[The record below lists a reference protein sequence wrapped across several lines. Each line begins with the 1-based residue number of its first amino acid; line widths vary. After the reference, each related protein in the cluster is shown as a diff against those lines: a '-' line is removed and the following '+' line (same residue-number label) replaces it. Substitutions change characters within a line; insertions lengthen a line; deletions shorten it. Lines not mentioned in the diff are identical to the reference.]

1 MPKIARPD
9 TWVKNEQNTLP
20 AVLLQQL
27 HLKAPS
33 PARSALEQVVGLE
46 IRTQPIKEYALLNPA
61 AVPLPLGGRQLHGT
75 PMGRGISFSAE

>member
-1 MPKIARPD
+1 MPEITGSN
-9 TWVKNEQNTLP
+9 TWVKNEQNALP

-46 IRTQPIKEYALLNPA
+46 IRTQPIKEYTLFHPA

-75 PMGRGISFSAE
+75 PMGLIISFSAE